1 MIAKEI
7 RIKVTVSIENV
18 QAVIDEY
25 KAFTGKE
32 PSERWILA
40 FLRADAS
47 SYYYGD
53 TFTDGLGD
61 AVANSIE

>member
-1 MIAKEI
+1 MLAKEI
-7 RIKVTVSIENV
+7 TIKVTVSTDNV
-18 QAVIDEY
+18 QALINEY

-32 PSERWILA
+32 PSERWILS

-47 SYYYGD
+47 EYYGE

-61 AVANSIE
+61 AVAASIE